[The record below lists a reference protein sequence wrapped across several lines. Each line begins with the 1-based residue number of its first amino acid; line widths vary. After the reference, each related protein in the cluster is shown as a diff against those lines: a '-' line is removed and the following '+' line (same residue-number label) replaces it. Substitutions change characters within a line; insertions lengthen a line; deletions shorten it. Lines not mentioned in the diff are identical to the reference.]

1 LIIYLHG
8 FLSSA
13 LSFKAGLLRRRMAE
27 LRRGREIATPELALR
42 PMQAIAMLESL
53 VEEHLDAGVSLIGSS
68 LGSYYATW
76 LAEKYGVR
84 AVLVNPAV
92 RPYEL
97 LAQYLGPQTNLYT
110 GAHDVLTAEDIAALR
125 ALEAER
131 ITPARY
137 LLMVETGDEVL
148 DYRAAVERY
157 RGAAHQV
164 IEGGDHGFSDF
175 ADHMDAALAFCGVT
189 PGGAARPV

>member
-1 LIIYLHG
+1 LLIYIHG

-27 LRRGREIATPELALR
+27 LRRGREIATPELPLR
-42 PMQAIAMLESL
+42 PMRAVAMLEPL
-53 VEEHLDAGVSLIGSS
+53 VEAHLECGVSLIGSS
-68 LGSYYATW
+68 LGGYYATW

-97 LAQYLGPQTNLYT
+97 LAQYVGPQTNLYT
-110 GAHDVLTAEDIAALR
+110 GAHDVLTAEDVEALR
-125 ALEAER
+125 ALEVGR
-131 ITPARY
+131 VTPERY

-157 RGAAHQV
+157 RGADQQV
-164 IEGGDHGFSDF
+164 IEGGDHGFSDV

-189 PGGAARPV
+189 PGGGVLPV